1 MSFGSGNHAELKKML
16 YGISNKNESLN
27 HFEAFFEH
35 ATMGI
40 IVTDSNGLIVAI
52 NPYALKEFGYP
63 ERELIGKKIEILIPK
78 KLYDKHI
85 YHRKTYLQNPH
96 SRPMGFGMDLL
107 ALRKDGTEFPVEI
120 SLGHYVSNGSN
131 YVVAFV
137 LNISIRQ
144 KAFAE
149 IEKLNRKMEDT
160 IANRTSDLKVAM
172 ELLERS
178 NSRLEN
184 VLAFQKTLLDTAGV
198 MIIATDEKGIIRL
211 FNPEAE
217 KKLGYS
223 QSEILNKKT
232 PALFHTKKDIE
243 RKRKELQK
251 AFGIKITNPFEVLVE
266 KSRRNIREEEQYS
279 YIDKNGVSFPVSL
292 IITALRDAKGNIT
305 GFMGV
310 AMDISERIKA
320 EKELKNAEQLFLQL
334 LHNYPDGA
342 ISIIDKN
349 FCFVYTGGK
358 LHQRLHAN
366 VEQLIGKE
374 IYPLFPPPL
383 RKILL
388 EVLEK
393 VFRDKI
399 FISDFE
405 LPFPIKKRTYI
416 MDAFPLLEEDGVI
429 NNIGVIIKNISK
441 IKKAEENLRESLRK
455 ERMLGE
461 LKSRFVST
469 ASHEFRTPLSTVL
482 SSAYLIEKYTS
493 AKDQP
498 KRERHL
504 QRIVSSVN
512 MLTDILNEF
521 LDIGKIEEGKL
532 QTKFSAFNLEEA
544 IRATTSEIKNNLR
557 KDQEINYRHEGNPI
571 VFLDHSLMKHIVMN
585 LVSNAAKFSS
595 EGSVIDV
602 TTINQ
607 NGHVILSVKDKG
619 IGISEE
625 DQKHLTERFFRGA
638 NAGNIQGTGL
648 GLHIVSKY
656 AEMMNGEIKCKS
668 QLEKG
673 TEFIVQFNTKKNRHE
688 KNTADRGQ

>member
-1 MSFGSGNHAELKKML
+1 ML
-16 YGISNKNESLN
+16 YSISNKNESSN

-40 IVTDSNGLIVAI
+40 IVTDSNGVITAI
-52 NPYALKEFGYP
+52 NPFALKEFGY
-63 ERELIGKKIEILIPK
+63 REEELTGKKIETLIPQRF
-78 KLYDKHI
+78 YDRHI
-85 YHRKTYLQNPH
+85 DHRKMYIQNPH
-96 SRPMGFGMDLL
+96 NRPMGLGMDLQ
-107 ALRKDGTEFPVEI
+107 ALRKNGTEFPVEI
-120 SLGHYVSNGSN
+120 SLGHYTSNGKD

-137 LNISIRQ
+137 LNISIRK
-144 KAFAE
+144 KALAE
-149 IEKLNRKMEDT
+149 IEKLTREMEDT
-160 IANRTSDLKVAM
+160 ITHRTGDLKAAM

-178 NSRLEN
+178 NARLEN

-198 MIIATDEKGIIRL
+198 MIIATDEKGIISL

-217 KKLGYS
+217 TRLGYS
-223 QSEILNKKT
+223 QAEVIDKET
-232 PALFHTKKDIE
+232 PALFHTKNDIQ

-251 AFGIKITNPFEVLVE
+251 AFGIRITNPFDVLVE
-266 KSRRNIREEEQYS
+266 KARRNIHEEEQYS
-279 YIDKNGVSFPVSL
+279 YIDRNGVSFPVSL
-292 IITALRDAKGNIT
+292 IITTLRDAKGNIT

-310 AMDISERIKA
+310 AMDISERIRA
-320 EKELKNAEQLFLQL
+320 EKELKNAERLFLQL

-342 ISIIDKN
+342 ISIIDKD

-383 RKILL
+383 RKVLF
-388 EVLEK
+388 EMLEK
-393 VFRDKI
+393 VFSERV

-405 LPFPIKKRTYI
+405 LPYLIKGRHYM
-416 MDAFPLLEEDGVI
+416 MDAFPLVEEDGMV
-429 NNIGVIIKNISK
+429 NNIGVIIKNISSL
-441 IKKAEENLRESLRK
+441 KKAEENLREALRK
-455 ERMLGE
+455 ERVLGE
-461 LKSRFVST
+461 LKSRFVSM

-493 AKDQP
+493 AEDQP

-544 IRATTSEIKNNLR
+544 IGETTGEMKNTL
-557 KDQEINYRHEGNPI
+557 KKGQQIHYRHEGNPV

-585 LVSNAAKFSS
+585 LISNAGKFSS

-602 TTINQ
+602 MTSNQ
-607 NGHVILSVKDKG
+607 RGQVTLSVKDKG

-656 AEMMNGEIKCKS
+656 AEMMNGRIECRS
-668 QLEKG
+668 ELEKG
-673 TEFIVQFNTKKNRHE
+673 TEFVVRFNTKKNRHE

>member
-1 MSFGSGNHAELKKML
+1 ML
-16 YGISNKNESLN
+16 YNISNKNESLN
-27 HFEAFFEH
+27 HFEAFFEY

-52 NPYALKEFGYP
+52 NPFALKEFRYP
-63 ERELIGKKIEILIPK
+63 KKENLIGKKIEMLIPQRF
-78 KLYDKHI
+78 YDKHVH
-85 YHRKTYLQNPH
+85 HRKKYDQEPYN
-96 SRPMGFGMDLL
+96 RKMGLGMDLL

-120 SLGHYVSNGSN
+120 SLGHYTSNGSD

-137 LNISIRQ
+137 LNISIRK

-149 IEKLNRKMEDT
+149 IEELTREMENT
-160 IANRTSDLKVAM
+160 ITHRTGDLKAAM
-172 ELLERS
+172 ELLEKS
-178 NSRLEN
+178 NARLEN

-198 MIIATDEKGIIRL
+198 MIIATDEKGVISL

-232 PALFHTKKDIE
+232 PALFHTKDDIQ

-251 AFGIKITNPFEVLVE
+251 TFGIKIRNSFDVLVE
-266 KSRRNIREEEQYS
+266 KARRNIHEEEQYS
-279 YIDKNGVSFPVSL
+279 YIGKDGVSFPVSL
-292 IITALRDAKGNIT
+292 IITTLRDSKGNIT

-310 AMDISERIKA
+310 AMDISERVRA

-374 IYPLFPPPL
+374 IYPLFPLPL
-383 RKILL
+383 RAILF
-388 EVLEK
+388 EMLEK
-393 VFRDKI
+393 VFKDSM

-405 LPFPIKKRTYI
+405 LPYPIKNRTYI
-416 MDAFPLLEEDGVI
+416 MDAFPLIEEDGVV
-429 NNIGVIIKNISK
+429 NNIGVIIKNVSK
-441 IKKAEENLRESLRK
+441 LKKAEENLREALRK
-455 ERMLGE
+455 ERGLGE
-461 LKSRFVST
+461 LKSRFVSM

-482 SSAYLIEKYTS
+482 SSAYLIEKYVS
-493 AKDQP
+493 GDDQP
-498 KRERHL
+498 KREKHL

-532 QTKFSAFNLEEA
+532 QTKFSVFNLEETV
-544 IRATTSEIKNNLR
+544 RATTNEVKTTL
-557 KDQEINYRHEGNPI
+557 KKGQQINYRHEGDPI
-571 VFLDHSLMKHIVMN
+571 VFLDHSLIKHIVMN
-585 LVSNAAKFSS
+585 LISNAGKFSTG
-595 EGSVIDV
+595 GSIIQVV
-602 TTINQ
+602 TSNQ
-607 NGHVILSVKDKG
+607 KNQVILSVKDKG
-619 IGISEE
+619 IGISKE

-638 NAGNIQGTGL
+638 NAGNVQGTGL
-648 GLHIVSKY
+648 GLHIVAKY
-656 AEMMNGEIKCKS
+656 AEMMNGKMKCKS
-668 QLEKG
+668 QLGKG
-673 TEFIVQFNTKKNRHE
+673 TEFIIQFNTKKKCHE
-688 KNTADRGQ
+688 KNTADRG